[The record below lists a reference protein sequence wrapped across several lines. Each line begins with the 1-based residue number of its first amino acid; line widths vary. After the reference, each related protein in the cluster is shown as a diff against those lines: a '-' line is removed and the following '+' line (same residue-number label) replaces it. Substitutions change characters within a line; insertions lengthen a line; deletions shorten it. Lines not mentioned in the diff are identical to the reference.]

1 MGLSKADYQ
10 KFSQA
15 IKDFFDTQLL
25 QLIYSLK
32 MRENIY
38 VVFSGGD
45 DCFMIGSWN
54 HIFDLAV
61 QLRKEFSTFQEKIK
75 KEISSLPKSQLHFSR
90 NCSFYASLSFIASC

>member
-1 MGLSKADYQ
+1 MQD
-10 KFSQA
+10 
-15 IKDFFDTQLL
+15 
-25 QLIYSLK
+25 
-32 MRENIY
+32 NIY

-75 KEISSLPKSQLHFSR
+75 KKFHLYQRSQLRFQQELLFYSSL
-90 NCSFYASLSFIASC
+90 SLTTSV